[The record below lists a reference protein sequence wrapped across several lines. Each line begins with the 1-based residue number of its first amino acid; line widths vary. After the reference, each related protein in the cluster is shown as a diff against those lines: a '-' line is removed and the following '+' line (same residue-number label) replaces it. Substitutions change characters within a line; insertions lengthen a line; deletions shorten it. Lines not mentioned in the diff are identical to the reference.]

1 MTVGR
6 KRRGKPIHG
15 WMVIDKPGTMSSNA
29 VVGAVRRITGAAKVG
44 HGGTLDPLATGLLP
58 IALGE
63 ATKTVSYAMDGTKV
77 YRFSIRWGQQRTTD
91 DTEGDVTKTSDV
103 RPNEATIRAALKNF
117 IGMIEQ
123 VPPIYSAIKVNGQ
136 RAYALAR
143 ANKRVELKPRRI
155 RIDKFELVSMSDSN
169 HSEFEVVSGKG
180 AYMRGLARDLSL
192 AVGTVGHIATLRR
205 IRVGPFTEDHSISLE
220 KLESLGHTAA
230 LVDFLLPVQTAL
242 ADIPALAITETEA
255 RRIRQGQAIAVL
267 PVVSRSPSAK
277 VAQGSLVCAMADGK
291 PVALAIITGGEIRPQ
306 RVLNL

>member
-1 MTVGR
+1 MGR

-29 VVGAVRRITGAAKVG
+29 VVGAVRRLTGAAKVG

-77 YRFSIRWGQQRTTD
+77 YRFSIRWGEQRATD
-91 DTEGDVTKTSDV
+91 DTEGDVTATSDV
-103 RPNEATIRAALKNF
+103 RPNEAAIHAALKNF
-117 IGMIEQ
+117 IGTIDQ

-143 ANKRVELKPRRI
+143 ADKPVELESRQI
-155 RIDKFELVSMSDSN
+155 RIDNFELVGMPDSD
-169 HSEFEVVSGKG
+169 HAEFEVVSGKG
-180 AYMRGLARDLSL
+180 AYMRGLARDLAL
-192 AVGTVGHIATLRR
+192 AVGTLGHIATLRR
-205 IRVGPFTEDHSISLE
+205 IRVGPFTEEHAISLE
-220 KLESLGHTAA
+220 KLESLGHSAP

-242 ADIPALAITETEA
+242 ADIPALALTETEA
-255 RRIRQGQAIAVL
+255 QRIRQGQAIAVL
-267 PVVSRSPSAK
+267 PVASRSPSEK
-277 VAQGSLVCAMADGK
+277 VIQGSVVCAMADGK
-291 PVALAIITGGEIRPQ
+291 PVALVTIMGGEICPQ

>member
-1 MTVGR
+1 MGR

-29 VVGAVRRITGAAKVG
+29 VVGAVRRLTGAAKVG

-77 YRFSIRWGQQRTTD
+77 YRFSIRWGEQRATD
-91 DTEGDVTKTSDV
+91 DTEGDVTATSDV
-103 RPNEATIRAALKNF
+103 RPNEAAIHAALKNF
-117 IGMIEQ
+117 IGTIDQ

-143 ANKRVELKPRRI
+143 ADKPVELESRQI
-155 RIDKFELVSMSDSN
+155 RIDNFELVGMPDSD
-169 HSEFEVVSGKG
+169 HAEFEVVSGKG
-180 AYMRGLARDLSL
+180 AYMRGLARDLAL

-205 IRVGPFTEDHSISLE
+205 IRVGPFTEEHAISLE
-220 KLESLGHTAA
+220 KLESLGHSAP

-242 ADIPALAITETEA
+242 ADIPAFALTETEA
-255 RRIRQGQAIAVL
+255 QRIRQGQAIAVL
-267 PVVSRSPSAK
+267 PVASRSPSEK
-277 VAQGSLVCAMADGK
+277 VIQGSVVCAMADGK
-291 PVALAIITGGEIRPQ
+291 PVALATIMGGEIRPQ

>member
-1 MTVGR
+1 MGR

-29 VVGAVRRITGAAKVG
+29 VVGAVRRLTGAAKVG

-77 YRFSIRWGQQRTTD
+77 YRFSIRWGEQRATD
-91 DTEGDVTKTSDV
+91 DTEGDVTAKSDV
-103 RPNEATIRAALKNF
+103 RPNEAAIHAALKKF
-117 IGMIEQ
+117 IGTIDQ

-143 ANKRVELKPRRI
+143 ADKPVELESRQI
-155 RIDKFELVSMSDSN
+155 RIDNFELVGMPDSD
-169 HSEFEVVSGKG
+169 HAEFEVVSGKG
-180 AYMRGLARDLSL
+180 AYMRGLARDLAL

-205 IRVGPFTEDHSISLE
+205 IRVGPFTEEHAISLE
-220 KLESLGHTAA
+220 KLESLGHSAP

-242 ADIPALAITETEA
+242 ADIPAFALTETEA
-255 RRIRQGQAIAVL
+255 QRIRQGQAIAVL
-267 PVVSRSPSAK
+267 PVASRSPSEK
-277 VAQGSLVCAMADGK
+277 VIQGSVVCAMADGK
-291 PVALAIITGGEIRPQ
+291 PVALAIIMGGEIRPQ

>member
-1 MTVGR
+1 MGR

-29 VVGAVRRITGAAKVG
+29 VVGAVRRLTGAAKVG

-77 YRFSIRWGQQRTTD
+77 YRFSIRWGEQRATD
-91 DTEGDVTKTSDV
+91 DTEGDVTATSDV
-103 RPNEATIRAALKNF
+103 RPNEAAIHAALKNF
-117 IGMIEQ
+117 IGTIDQ

-143 ANKRVELKPRRI
+143 ADKPVELESRQI
-155 RIDKFELVSMSDSN
+155 RIDNFELVGMPDSD
-169 HSEFEVVSGKG
+169 HAEFEVVSGKG
-180 AYMRGLARDLSL
+180 AYMRGLARDLAL

-205 IRVGPFTEDHSISLE
+205 IRVGPFTEEHAISLE
-220 KLESLGHTAA
+220 KLESLGHSAP

-242 ADIPALAITETEA
+242 ADIPALALTETEA
-255 RRIRQGQAIAVL
+255 RRLQQGQAIAVL
-267 PVVSRSPSAK
+267 PVASRSPSEK
-277 VAQGSLVCAMADGK
+277 VKQGSVVCAMTDGK
-291 PVALAIITGGEIRPQ
+291 PVALAIIKDGEIRPQ

>member
-1 MTVGR
+1 MGR

-29 VVGAVRRITGAAKVG
+29 VVGAVRRLTGAAKVG

-77 YRFSIRWGQQRTTD
+77 YRFSIRWGEQRATD
-91 DTEGDVTKTSDV
+91 DTEGDVTATSDV
-103 RPNEATIRAALKNF
+103 RPNEAAIHAALKNF
-117 IGMIEQ
+117 IGTIDQ

-143 ANKRVELKPRRI
+143 ADKPVELESRQI
-155 RIDKFELVSMSDSN
+155 RIDNFELVGMPDSD
-169 HSEFEVVSGKG
+169 HAEFEVVSGKG
-180 AYMRGLARDLSL
+180 AYMRGLARDLAL

-205 IRVGPFTEDHSISLE
+205 IRVGPFTEEHAISLE
-220 KLESLGHTAA
+220 KLESLGHSAS

-242 ADIPALAITETEA
+242 ADIPALTLTETEA
-255 RRIRQGQAIAVL
+255 QRIRQGQAIAVL
-267 PVVSRSPSAK
+267 PVASRSPSEK
-277 VAQGSLVCAMADGK
+277 VIQGSVVCAMADGK
-291 PVALAIITGGEIRPQ
+291 PVALATIMGGEIRPQ

>member
-1 MTVGR
+1 MGR

-29 VVGAVRRITGAAKVG
+29 VVGAVRRLTGAAKVG

-77 YRFSIRWGQQRTTD
+77 YRFSIRWGEQRATD
-91 DTEGDVTKTSDV
+91 DTEGDVTATSDV
-103 RPNEATIRAALKNF
+103 RPNEAAIHAALKNF
-117 IGMIEQ
+117 IGTIDQ

-143 ANKRVELKPRRI
+143 ADKPVELESRQI
-155 RIDKFELVSMSDSN
+155 RIDNFELVGMPDSD

-180 AYMRGLARDLSL
+180 AYMRGLARDLAL

-205 IRVGPFTEDHSISLE
+205 IRVGPFTEEHAISLE
-220 KLESLGHTAA
+220 KLESLGHSSP

-242 ADIPALAITETEA
+242 ADIPALALTETEA
-255 RRIRQGQAIAVL
+255 QRIRQGQAIAVL
-267 PVVSRSPSAK
+267 PVASRSPSEK
-277 VAQGSLVCAMADGK
+277 VIQGSVVCAMADGK
-291 PVALAIITGGEIRPQ
+291 PVALATIMGGEIRPQ

>member
-1 MTVGR
+1 MGR

-29 VVGAVRRITGAAKVG
+29 VVGAVRRLTGAAKVG

-77 YRFSIRWGQQRTTD
+77 YRFSIRWGEQRATD
-91 DTEGDVTKTSDV
+91 DTEGDVTATSDV
-103 RPNEATIRAALKNF
+103 RPNEAAIHAALKNF
-117 IGMIEQ
+117 IGTIDQ

-143 ANKRVELKPRRI
+143 ADKPVELESRQI
-155 RIDKFELVSMSDSN
+155 RIDNFELVGMPDSD
-169 HSEFEVVSGKG
+169 HAEFEVVSGKG
-180 AYMRGLARDLSL
+180 AYMRGLARDLAL

-205 IRVGPFTEDHSISLE
+205 IRVGPFTEEHAISLE
-220 KLESLGHTAA
+220 KLESLGHSAP

-242 ADIPALAITETEA
+242 ADIPAFALTETEA
-255 RRIRQGQAIAVL
+255 QRIRQGQAIAVL
-267 PVVSRSPSAK
+267 PVASRSPSEK
-277 VAQGSLVCAMADGK
+277 VIQGSVVCAMADGK
-291 PVALAIITGGEIRPQ
+291 PVALAIIMGGEIRPQ

>member
-1 MTVGR
+1 MGR

-29 VVGAVRRITGAAKVG
+29 VVGAVRRLTGAAKVG

-77 YRFSIRWGQQRTTD
+77 YRFSIRWGEQRATD
-91 DTEGDVTKTSDV
+91 DTEGDVTATSDV
-103 RPNEATIRAALKNF
+103 RPNEAAIHAALKNF
-117 IGMIEQ
+117 IGTIDQ

-143 ANKRVELKPRRI
+143 ADKPVELESRQI
-155 RIDKFELVSMSDSN
+155 RIDNFELVGIPDSD
-169 HSEFEVVSGKG
+169 HAEFEVVSGKG
-180 AYMRGLARDLSL
+180 AYMRGLARDLAL

-205 IRVGPFTEDHSISLE
+205 IRVGPFTEEHAISLE
-220 KLESLGHTAA
+220 KLESLGHSAS

-242 ADIPALAITETEA
+242 ADIPALALTETEA
-255 RRIRQGQAIAVL
+255 QRIRQGQAIAVL
-267 PVVSRSPSAK
+267 PVASRSPSEK
-277 VAQGSLVCAMADGK
+277 VIQGSVVCAMADGK
-291 PVALAIITGGEIRPQ
+291 PVALATIMGGEIRPQ